1 MAKIVVTCPEARGH
15 INGSTSLATEL
26 KARGHEVVFLGRLDG
41 KEPVEAQEIRYVSIA
56 EEEFPLGSTL
66 TFFEKVG
73 RAEGKEAFEITI
85 QYYYD
90 STRMLLTYL
99 PGAITKENPDLIL
112 NDQTYRAGAAVA
124 SKLEVPYV
132 TICNAL
138 NFMSDPRVP
147 PPVAPWFYWSGPL
160 GRLRNKLGYK
170 GYYKAIKPIID
181 LVDDWA
187 RTNRVPFSSSGNAS
201 NSSLLILSQL
211 VPEFELPR
219 DPIPQILHVG
229 PFAND
234 ARVEVDDFPWDQV
247 EGREF
252 IYASLG
258 TVQNQVVQ
266 IFQIISK
273 VCADLGLP
281 LVISGGG
288 GVDLSGVAF
297 EGQPVVVS
305 HAPQLKILQKAR
317 MVITHAGMNTAAESL
332 KYGVPMVAI
341 PITNDQPG
349 VGARIQYHR
358 VGETI
363 FIKRLNESRLKCAI
377 EKVWNDPVYKNNA
390 KKFKKLISNAGG
402 SRVAAD
408 AIEGVLARIQN
419 GP

>member
-170 GYYKAIKPIID
+170 GYYKRIKPVID

-187 RTNRVPFSSSGNAS
+187 RTNRVPFSSSGECV
-201 NSSLLILSQL
+201 Q
-211 VPEFELPR
+211 F
-219 DPIPQILHVG
+219 Q
-229 PFAND
+229 FAD
-234 ARVEVDDFPWDQV
+234 FVSACTRV
-247 EGREF
+247 
-252 IYASLG
+252 
-258 TVQNQVVQ
+258 
-266 IFQIISK
+266 
-273 VCADLGLP
+273 
-281 LVISGGG
+281 
-288 GVDLSGVAF
+288 
-297 EGQPVVVS
+297 
-305 HAPQLKILQKAR
+305 
-317 MVITHAGMNTAAESL
+317 
-332 KYGVPMVAI
+332 
-341 PITNDQPG
+341 
-349 VGARIQYHR
+349 RI
-358 VGETI
+358 
-363 FIKRLNESRLKCAI
+363 A
-377 EKVWNDPVYKNNA
+377 
-390 KKFKKLISNAGG
+390 
-402 SRVAAD
+402 
-408 AIEGVLARIQN
+408 
-419 GP
+419 